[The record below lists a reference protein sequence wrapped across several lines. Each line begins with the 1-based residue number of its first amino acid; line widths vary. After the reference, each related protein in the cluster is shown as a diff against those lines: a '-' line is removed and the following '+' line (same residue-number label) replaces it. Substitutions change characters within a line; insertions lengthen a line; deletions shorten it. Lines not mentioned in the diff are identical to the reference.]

1 MEESPP
7 LRELLEGEI
16 KVGNFLRLITFFWF
30 LSWNPALPGN
40 LQFFLRDFRRVVL
53 YIYMKRG
60 KDCSF
65 AFFFVVKWGNRVE
78 DDSR

>member
-40 LQFFLRDFRRVVL
+40 LQFFLRDFRRVVYVYL
-53 YIYMKRG
+53 YETGEGLFFCVFLRG
-60 KDCSF
+60 KM
-65 AFFFVVKWGNRVE
+65 G
-78 DDSR
+78 